1 MAGKSKLEELRQA
14 VLGNKRGR
22 EAEVTPDGQ
31 VVLSGSGDDQNAS
44 NQADQ
49 ETHAPKVSKMSPHT
63 FGG

>member
-1 MAGKSKLEELRQA
+1 MAAKSKLEELRQA

-31 VVLSGSGDDQNAS
+31 VVLGSDDDQNMD
-44 NQADQ
+44 NQPDREVHKA
-49 ETHAPKVSKMSPHT
+49 KVSKMSPHT